1 MTKILKSKTIV
12 FMFFAALL
20 PVLDLLGQIDMQ
32 SLVQPFLCGEVTD
45 GECVEASSNVGQ
57 VYASIVAFIAMVL
70 RFFTNK
76 PLSEK

>member
-1 MTKILKSKTIV
+1 MTKILKSKTII

-32 SLVQPFLCGEVTD
+32 SLVQPFFCGEEMTT
-45 GECVEASSNVGQ
+45 ECMEASSNIGQ
-57 VYASIVAFIAMVL
+57 IYASVVAFIGMVL
-70 RFFTNK
+70 RFFTGK